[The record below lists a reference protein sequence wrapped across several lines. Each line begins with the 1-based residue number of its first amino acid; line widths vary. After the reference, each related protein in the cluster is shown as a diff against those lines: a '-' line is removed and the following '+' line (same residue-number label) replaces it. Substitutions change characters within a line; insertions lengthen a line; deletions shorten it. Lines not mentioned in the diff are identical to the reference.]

1 MPFKHK
7 TTKKISYNKK
17 NAVTL
22 DNKHMEFLN
31 EFSKDDE
38 YIIPNLKCERVKLR
52 EVLATNLSIEQ
63 RIETEERI
71 HEITQNIKECKSKK
85 KEYFL
90 DNSKYI
96 FGYFENKKNIST
108 GSITNK
114 SQILNSF
121 FKIKDE
127 ESKTIEF
134 VMIFQLDLFCFMKK
148 TANMRSIPF
157 LRNKKSTLH
166 NDDIYCK
173 DTNLD
178 FVSFLI

>member
-85 KEYFL
+85 REYFL

-96 FGYFENKKNIST
+96 FGYFENKKNIS
-108 GSITNK
+108 K
-114 SQILNSF
+114 S
-121 FKIKDE
+121 
-127 ESKTIEF
+127 
-134 VMIFQLDLFCFMKK
+134 
-148 TANMRSIPF
+148 
-157 LRNKKSTLH
+157 
-166 NDDIYCK
+166 
-173 DTNLD
+173 
-178 FVSFLI
+178 